1 VRDYAD
7 EQKAIDEACALFPA
21 EFGLRDARVRGK
33 KFTIVRGS
41 CYYDSGIRNGKPELT
56 PGPIL
61 YVYIYWDNATLKG
74 YGHPEVEEGGRWV
87 SYAKGTVE
95 ELRKE
100 IVPL

>member
-1 VRDYAD
+1 MRDYLD
-7 EQKAIDEACALFPA
+7 EQKAIDDAIAQFPA
-21 EFGLRDARVRGK
+21 EFGLRDHRVKGK

-41 CYYDSGIRNGKPELT
+41 CYYDSGIRNGVPDLP

-61 YVYIYWDNATLKG
+61 YVYIYWDNATLKSN
-74 YGHPEVEEGGRWV
+74 GHEEVEEGGRWM